1 MQLTIIY
8 LLHYVGVEMAQ
19 ENGIHPGP
27 LDPSV
32 LKLQKHHISGSVW
45 GKEEARI
52 LIVRRAVEP
61 DMGNGEVPMRII
73 PHLQAAWFYEVAKVR
88 SNISID
94 AGSHLSCLAKP

>member
-1 MQLTIIY
+1 
-8 LLHYVGVEMAQ
+8 MAQ
-19 ENGIHPGP
+19 EHEIHPGP

-32 LKLQKHHISGSVW
+32 LELQEHHISGSVW
-45 GKEEARI
+45 GKEEAKI
-52 LIVRRAVEP
+52 LTVRRAVHTV
-61 DMGNGEVPMRII
+61 MGNGEVPVRII